1 MRVQLDIQVQIVAK
15 LSDAEYGEM
24 DLVLEIDSIT
34 VNIMKI
40 QMKMDLGELWN
51 DAVDEVK
58 SNIEENQDRNSTM
71 EYKHFIL
78 N

>member
-1 MRVQLDIQVQIVAK
+1 MQNMGK
-15 LSDAEYGEM
+15 M